1 MDDRFPVVTPEGWL
15 PKGEAFARVDGHPV
29 SIWQGIPG
37 ERAQIRIYRK
47 GQNRHSARWESSHQP
62 HPDRVDPACA
72 RYSRCGGC
80 ALMHLNPDGQS
91 KAWFDMLR
99 YELRTVELRDVKVS
113 RVVPSPDGRSDFRH
127 VVKLAVGL
135 TDRGSIRVGA
145 FGRNSHDI
153 VPIPK
158 CLVAT
163 PALREVMSAVAY
175 HTVGMEIQPYD
186 PSEDRGILRYFVIR
200 QSRSSGKV
208 LLTIIAGRNDQV
220 LRDLAERVMTDRPG
234 VAGVHLHINRE
245 PGNAFFLRSEGGG
258 SDARLLNG
266 GPYIEEELA
275 NIRYRIG
282 PTDFFQTNPGMADRI
297 YRDVV
302 EALPAGR
309 PLVDLY
315 SGVGGIALAGV
326 RKSGWAIGVEQGV
339 HAVSQAKMAAQQNG
353 LSVEFLAGD
362 VVDCLPEIVKR
373 VGGKRPHVVVNPAWR
388 GLEPGVIQGIL
399 DLDPA
404 SITYISCNR
413 RSFAVDLRHFV
424 DHKFQV
430 ESVTPYEM
438 FPHTAH
444 CEIVA
449 QLKSPRA
456 IAEDTS
462 RAPRRKRLR

>member
-1 MDDRFPVVTPEGWL
+1 MDDRFPIVTPEGWL

-37 ERAQIRIYRK
+37 ERAQIYVYRR
-47 GQNRHSARWESSHQP
+47 GRNRHAARWEASRNP
-62 HPDRVDPACA
+62 HPDRVDPACI

-80 ALMHLNPDGQS
+80 ALMHLNADAQS
-91 KAWFDMLR
+91 RAWFDMLR
-99 YELRTVELRDVKVS
+99 YELRTVDLKDLRIN
-113 RVVPSPDGRSDFRH
+113 RVVPSPDGKNDFRH

-158 CLVAT
+158 CNVAT
-163 PALREVMSAVAY
+163 PKIREVMSALAY
-175 HTVGMEIQPYD
+175 HTVGMEIPPYD
-186 PSEDRGILRYFVIR
+186 PMEDRGILRYFVIR
-200 QSRSSGKV
+200 QSRSTGKV
-208 LLTIIAGRNDQV
+208 LLTMIAGRNDQV
-220 LRDLAERVMTDRPG
+220 LRDLAERVMTDRPD
-234 VAGVHLHINRE
+234 VAGVHLHINQE
-245 PGNAFFLRSEGGG
+245 PGNAFFVRSESGG

-275 NIRYRIG
+275 GVRYRIG
-282 PTDFFQTNPGMADRI
+282 PTDFFQTNPSMADRI

-302 EALPAGR
+302 AALPAGR

-362 VVDCLPEIVKR
+362 VVDCLPDITKR
-373 VGGKRPHVVVNPAWR
+373 VAGKRPHVVVNPARR

-399 DLDPA
+399 DLDPS

-424 DHKFQV
+424 DHKFTV
-430 ESVTPYEM
+430 DSITPYEM
-438 FPHTAH
+438 FPNTAH

-449 QLKSPRA
+449 QLTSPRPV
-456 IAEDTS
+456 DRNTS